1 MKRVVVI
8 GGGAAGLMAA
18 VIAGREGAKVT
29 LLEKMN
35 YVGKKMG
42 ITGKG
47 RCNITNACDMSD
59 FIKNTPGNGK
69 FLYGAYERFTN
80 EDLLQLLHDAGLETK
95 VERGGRVFPASDSAL
110 DVRNT
115 FMKLMKH
122 YGVDVHLEEP
132 VKKLLVDDGVV
143 TGVVTDKETYHADA
157 VVIATGGK
165 SYPATGSTGD
175 GYMLAAQVGH
185 KITDI
190 RPSLVPIVTEESW
203 VKDLMGLSLRNVELS
218 VVAKNKVQAKMFG
231 EMMFTHFG
239 ITGPIVL
246 SLSHTVGKLMRKKNI
261 GTIGLDVNLKPALSP
276 ETLDKRLQKDFD
288 LYSKKQ
294 LINGMKDLLPSRLIP
309 LIIELAGIDPQK
321 PINQISKEER
331 QQIGYML
338 QHMPLTVKGLRPV
351 EEAIVTAGGI
361 SLKEFNPKTM
371 ESKLVKGLYGA
382 GEVLDID
389 AFTGGYN
396 LQAAFST
403 GYVAAMHITHPE
415 AF

>member
-1 MKRVVVI
+1 MKQIVVI

-18 VIAGREGAKVT
+18 VIAGREGARVI

-35 YVGKKMG
+35 MVGKKMG

-47 RCNITNACDMSD
+47 RCNITNSADISD

-69 FLYGAYERFTN
+69 FLYGAYERFSN
-80 EDLLQLLHDAGLETK
+80 VDLLALLHEWGLKTK
-95 VERGGRVFPASDSAL
+95 VERGGRVFPESDSAL
-110 DVRNT
+110 EVRNL
-115 FMKLMKH
+115 FMKMLKK
-122 YGVDVHLEEP
+122 YNVTVHLNEA
-132 VKKLLVDDGVV
+132 VTKIVTKDNVV
-143 TGVVTDKETYHADA
+143 TGVVTTKESYACEA
-157 VVIATGGK
+157 VIIATGGA
-165 SYPATGSTGD
+165 SYPLTGSTGD
-175 GYMLAAQVGH
+175 GYRLAEGVGH
-185 KITDI
+185 SITDI

-203 VKDLMGLSLRNVELS
+203 VKDIMGLSLRNVEVS
-218 VVAKNKVQAKMFG
+218 IVSKEKVQAKMFG

-239 ITGPIVL
+239 VTGPTIL
-246 SLSHTVGKLMRKKNI
+246 SLSHTVGKLLRKKKTAPI
-261 GTIGLDVNLKPALSP
+261 AVSINLKPALTA
-276 ETLDKRLQKDFD
+276 EILDKRLQKDFD

-294 LINGMKDLLPSRLIP
+294 LANGMKDLLPSNLIP
-309 LIIELAGIDPQK
+309 IIISLAKLDPAK
-321 PINQISKEER
+321 PINQITKEER
-331 QQIGYML
+331 QQLCHVL
-338 QHMPLTVKGLRPV
+338 QHMTLTVKGLRPV

-403 GYVAAMHITHPE
+403 GYVAAMHIVHGE
-415 AF
+415 V

>member
-1 MKRVVVI
+1 MKRVVII

-18 VIAGREGAKVT
+18 VIAGREGAQVT

-35 YVGKKMG
+35 YLGKKMG

-47 RCNITNACDMSD
+47 RCNVTNAAPMSE

-69 FLYGAYERFTN
+69 FLYGAYERFSN
-80 EDLLQLLHDAGLETK
+80 QDLLQLLNEAGLETK

-115 FMKLMKH
+115 FMKLLRS
-122 YGVDVHLEEP
+122 YGVDVHLEEGAQEIIVEEGRVAA
-132 VKKLLVDDGVV
+132 VKTKNG
-143 TGVVTDKETYHADA
+143 TYPADA
-157 VVIATGGK
+157 VLVATGGK

-175 GYMLAAQVGH
+175 GYDLAGRLGH
-185 KITDI
+185 KVTDI
-190 RPSLVPIVTEESW
+190 RPSLVPIVTEEVW

-261 GTIGLDVNLKPALSP
+261 GTIGLDINLKPALSV
-276 ETLDKRLQKDFD
+276 EKLDKRLQKDFE

-294 LINGMKDLLPSRLIP
+294 LINGLKDLLPQRLIP
-309 LIIELAGIDPQK
+309 LVIQLAGLDPHK
-321 PINQISKEER
+321 PINQISKAER
-331 QQIGYML
+331 DSLVYIL
-338 QHMPLTVKGLRPV
+338 QHLPLTVKGLRPV
-351 EEAIVTAGGI
+351 EEAIVTAGGL

-371 ESKLVKGLYGA
+371 ESKLVPGLYGA

-403 GYVAAMHITHPE
+403 GYVAAMHMTHPE
-415 AF
+415 EF

>member
-35 YVGKKMG
+35 YDGKKMG

-80 EDLLQLLHDAGLETK
+80 EDLLQLLHDAGLETN

-175 GYMLAAQVGH
+175 GYILAAQVGH

-261 GTIGLDVNLKPALSP
+261 GTIGLDINLKPALSP